1 MLVVFVH
8 GWGVRR
14 PDYGSLPDQLRSAF
28 GPETIDIWLSEYV
41 SYSDEVTMD
50 DLAQAFERARLSSFP
65 DRDFTCVTHSTG
77 GPVIRTWL
85 DRYNGPL
92 SALVM
97 LAPPNHGSALAQ
109 LGKGRLSRLKSWVEG
124 VEPGQR
130 ILHWLEL
137 GSEESWGLNV
147 RWLESNWNGR
157 MLVLT
162 GSTPDRALYDH
173 LNSYTGEP
181 GSDGV
186 VRIASANLNYH
197 FMRLRQGGS
206 SLQCIE
212 SKRSPTTPFLVLRD
226 TSHGGILNL
235 ENTNKSARPTS
246 MMIVK
251 VIDSTGHPVDDYDLL
266 LTAGPN
272 YSADALPR
280 GFFVDRQRN
289 TLARNTLTYFFDHAS
304 LAQSREFGF
313 LLSPRPSTGPVSY
326 GPVQFRSKMFLRP
339 NETTMIEI
347 TLDRLLDS
355 RVFQCFT

>member
-124 VEPGQR
+124 VADSGEGEQSFQR
-130 ILHWLEL
+130 ERERHS
-137 GSEESWGLNV
+137 G
-147 RWLESNWNGR
+147 
-157 MLVLT
+157 
-162 GSTPDRALYDH
+162 PKA
-173 LNSYTGEP
+173 NS
-181 GSDGV
+181 S
-186 VRIASANLNYH
+186 
-197 FMRLRQGGS
+197 
-206 SLQCIE
+206 
-212 SKRSPTTPFLVLRD
+212 RSV
-226 TSHGGILNL
+226 
-235 ENTNKSARPTS
+235 A
-246 MMIVK
+246 
-251 VIDSTGHPVDDYDLL
+251 
-266 LTAGPN
+266 
-272 YSADALPR
+272 
-280 GFFVDRQRN
+280 
-289 TLARNTLTYFFDHAS
+289 TLA
-304 LAQSREFGF
+304 
-313 LLSPRPSTGPVSY
+313 V
-326 GPVQFRSKMFLRP
+326 
-339 NETTMIEI
+339 
-347 TLDRLLDS
+347 
-355 RVFQCFT
+355 